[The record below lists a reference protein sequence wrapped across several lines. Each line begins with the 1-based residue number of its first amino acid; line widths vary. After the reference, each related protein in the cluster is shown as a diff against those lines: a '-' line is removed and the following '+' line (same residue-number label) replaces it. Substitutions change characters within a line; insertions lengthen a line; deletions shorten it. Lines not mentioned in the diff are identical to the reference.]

1 MSEIKPLGRDYSIVI
16 DKFLRKIKKDR
27 KFFNYRNCTDDEIM
41 DIINERSLDILD
53 SALNGINNRITPLH
67 GINFDDRDD
76 ELKCF
81 NFDLYRSDVEL
92 IVESMR
98 VEYYEEEEIKLNRM
112 EKYLGNDIKTYCP
125 ADERNSFMSMLNTE
139 RNELQTKIEYYNSR
153 DRITNQ
159 PIFAY

>member
-1 MSEIKPLGRDYSIVI
+1 
-16 DKFLRKIKKDR
+16 
-27 KFFNYRNCTDDEIM
+27 
-41 DIINERSLDILD
+41 
-53 SALNGINNRITPLH
+53 
-67 GINFDDRDD
+67 
-76 ELKCF
+76 
-81 NFDLYRSDVEL
+81 
-92 IVESMR
+92 MR

-159 PIFAY
+159 PIFSY